1 MIVIAVTSRD
11 GDCLRHDWIQALKN
25 VLHFSL
31 SPFLLLTNG
40 YWPHSLPLQAHFLQ
54 VVMENNDQQVNLW
67 PCLST
72 CLLLS
77 QSLGPGEWGAMVGQA
92 WFIYPPSCHRLG
104 CKIMRKGMG
113 KQDIQ
118 CSVNTIHHRATNRT
132 RLGLYFLDSGRD
144 SGCF

>member
-1 MIVIAVTSRD
+1 MRITDSSNLGVVRDLKDLLAHPPPQPMQKPAQSPCQRVIELI
-11 GDCLRHDWIQALKN
+11 C
-25 VLHFSL
+25 
-31 SPFLLLTNG
+31 SP
-40 YWPHSLPLQAHFLQ
+40 PHFLQ

-92 WFIYPPSCHRLG
+92 WFICPPSCHRLG

-118 CSVNTIHHRATNRT
+118 CPVNTIHHRATKRT